1 MNNYQGRATAY
12 KSMEVTSSNRLKII
26 VMVYDAAIA
35 SLRQA
40 IETHGR
46 ADMTRRNQYLSRTQF
61 IILELNS
68 ALDMQRG
75 GEISQN
81 LRNLYHFLNRH
92 LGDAINH
99 NDLGKVRE
107 SLNILEHLREAWH
120 SIAQHQTT
128 AAPAGSDVYHG
139 ATTLS
144 SGTAV

>member
-1 MNNYQGRATAY
+1 MNYPGRATAY

-35 SLRQA
+35 SLKQA

-75 GEISQN
+75 GDISQT

-92 LGDAINH
+92 LGDAINQ
-99 NDLGKVRE
+99 NDLRKVRE
-107 SLNILEHLREAWH
+107 ALNILERLREAWH
-120 SIAQHQTT
+120 TIAQNQTT
-128 AAPAGSDVYHG
+128 APSGDSDVYHG
-139 ATTLS
+139 TTSLS